1 MNITE
6 LLNIVE
12 ATTGKRKVTLTIA
25 EFADIAG
32 YSYGRIWQAC
42 HGGKLMHVQNC
53 VGGRIKIHI
62 RELGRVMDG
71 KVTL

>member
-1 MNITE
+1 MNTAE
-6 LLNIVE
+6 LLNIVKT
-12 ATTGKRKVTLTIA
+12 ATGKSKVMLTIA

-53 VGGRIKIHI
+53 VGGHIKIHI

-71 KVTL
+71 KVIL